1 MRVLGFFFLS
11 LEGEPYEY
19 TDYQPEGCDHAIWII
34 ASTRCNQPR
43 HPLWIEN
50 RHHRPLGG
58 GKSTLLRCINLFERP
73 QEGTVVVEGKE
84 LTAKKGRE
92 LCKIRE
98 GIGMVFQQFNLYP
111 HMTVL
116 DNLCL
121 APQKLRKESRTAA
134 VQSAME
140 HLVQVGLQ
148 DKAHAYPAQLSGGQQ
163 QRVAI
168 ARALCMKPPVLL
180 FDEPTSALDP
190 EMISEVLE
198 IMQTIAHE
206 KNITMVVVTH
216 EMGFAR
222 SIADRVLFL
231 DGGRIVEDGSPDEVF
246 NTPTQERTKQF
257 LSKILKSA

>member
-1 MRVLGFFFLS
+1 MDTPIISLRNVTMRFGNLQVLDSINLDIPRGS
-11 LEGEPYEY
+11 K
-19 TDYQPEGCDHAIWII
+19 TVII
-34 ASTRCNQPR
+34 GPS
-43 HPLWIEN
+43 
-50 RHHRPLGG
+50 GG

-73 QEGTVVVEGKE
+73 QEGTVIVEGNE
-84 LTAKKGRE
+84 LTSKRGRE

-121 APQKLRKESRTAA
+121 APQKLRKESRSSAEA
-134 VQSAME
+134 RAME
-140 HLVQVGLQ
+140 HLKQVGLEE
-148 DKAHAYPAQLSGGQQ
+148 KAHAYPPQLSGGQQ

-168 ARALCMKPPVLL
+168 ARTLCMNPPVLL

-198 IMQTIAHE
+198 IMQKIAHE

-222 SIADRVLFL
+222 SIADRLLFL
-231 DGGRIVEDGSPDEVF
+231 DSGRIVEDGTPEQVF
-246 NTPTQERTKQF
+246 NEPKHERTKQF

>member
-1 MRVLGFFFLS
+1 
-11 LEGEPYEY
+11 
-19 TDYQPEGCDHAIWII
+19 
-34 ASTRCNQPR
+34 
-43 HPLWIEN
+43 
-50 RHHRPLGG
+50 
-58 GKSTLLRCINLFERP
+58 
-73 QEGTVVVEGKE
+73 
-84 LTAKKGRE
+84 
-92 LCKIRE
+92 
-98 GIGMVFQQFNLYP
+98 MVFQQFNLYP

-140 HLVQVGLQ
+140 HLAQVGLQ